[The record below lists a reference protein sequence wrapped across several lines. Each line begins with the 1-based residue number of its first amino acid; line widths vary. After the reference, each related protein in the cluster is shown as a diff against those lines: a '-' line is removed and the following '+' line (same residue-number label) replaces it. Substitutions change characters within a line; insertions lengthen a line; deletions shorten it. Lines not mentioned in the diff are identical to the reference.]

1 MWLLLYV
8 FVCYFVKSNYTNV
21 DPKRTNVAALTLQ
34 DNLVFFTWTEMFTL
48 ERVHLVKPGNV
59 HKKLHKVSP
68 FFLLPL
74 QECGS
79 KLHHILL
86 EQIDYGGCG
95 WIRLRFDSDL
105 WSAAIASWDSLC
117 KVGTNAGDTLH
128 NSCAQ
133 LGERND
139 STAS

>member
-1 MWLLLYV
+1 MDRNVHWKESTWLNQEILH
-8 FVCYFVKSNYTNV
+8 
-21 DPKRTNVAALTLQ
+21 
-34 DNLVFFTWTEMFTL
+34 M
-48 ERVHLVKPGNV
+48 

-68 FFLLPL
+68 FFFFLLPL
-74 QECGS
+74 QESGS

-105 WSAAIASWDSLC
+105 WSAAIASCDSLC

-128 NSCAQ
+128 NGCAQ
-133 LGERND
+133 FSERND